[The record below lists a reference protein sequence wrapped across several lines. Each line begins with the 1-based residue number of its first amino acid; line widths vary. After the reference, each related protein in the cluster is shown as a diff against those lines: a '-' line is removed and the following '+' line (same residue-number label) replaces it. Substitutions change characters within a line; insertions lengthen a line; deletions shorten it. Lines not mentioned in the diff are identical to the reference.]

1 MTAIWKPIHPTL
13 ELYEYQG
20 IPSNREVIKS
30 CQPILLLHSTLASHR
45 SWDVMADQLW
55 RSGITPLYALD
66 MPEIQLGMPVSA
78 TFEHLTQAIQYLL
91 EQRYPNA
98 EALVLI
104 GHGAG
109 GVVGYR
115 YWQMFED
122 EARLSYLILLATPHD
137 STVFS
142 ALREQ
147 SVRSNVGGDASLRT
161 TASPPVDFSK
171 IRALQGQTSTV
182 LINIMGNQV
191 GPDFD
196 AAIRG
201 DLETEVGAIAQ
212 SSGPTFDGLVRGL
225 HLPEA
230 VNLVVPLP
238 PPLDH
243 KDMNK
248 DERIVDAILTYLQGS
263 YYQVKLKLVGI
274 RLHSENDVN
283 GLSGPVAFEINGNSM
298 PPDSVFQGVTD
309 RLYLFEEHVPPICT
323 LSYPLE
329 DISCTLTLHLK
340 DLSDIYGRRRRM
352 YVRLHIPLRET
363 DSSTH
368 TMQDSDGSD
377 FLWRIV
383 CQRMPVA
390 LKDPSVPEKHR
401 QLSRGI

>member
-1 MTAIWKPIHPTL
+1 MTAIWTHIHPTL

-20 IPSNREVIKS
+20 IPSDRAPIKL
-30 CQPILLLHSTLASHR
+30 CQPILFLHSTLASHR
-45 SWDVMADQLW
+45 SWDVMAEHLW
-55 RSGITPLYALD
+55 HHGLNPLYALD
-66 MPEIQLGMPVSA
+66 MPEVQAGIPITE
-78 TFEHLTQAIQYLL
+78 TFEHLTQTIQYLL
-91 EQRYPNA
+91 EQHHPNA

-109 GVVGYR
+109 GLVGYR
-115 YWQMFED
+115 YWQIFED
-122 EARLSYLILLATPHD
+122 EARLSYLIMLATPHD

-147 SVRSNVGGDASLRT
+147 NVRSNVNSEVNLKT

-171 IRALQGQTSTV
+171 IRALQGPTSTV
-182 LINIMGNQV
+182 LINIMGSQV

-196 AAIRG
+196 AAVRG
-201 DLETEVGAIAQ
+201 DLETEVGAITQ
-212 SSGPTFDGLVRGL
+212 SAGPTFDGVIRGL

-248 DERIVDAILTYLQGS
+248 DRRIADAILTYLQGR
-263 YYQVKLKLVGI
+263 YYQVKLKLVGV
-274 RLHSENDVN
+274 RLHSDNDIN
-283 GLSGPVAFEINGNSM
+283 GLSGPVAFEINGNWM

-323 LSYPLE
+323 LSYPV
-329 DISCTLTLHLK
+329 DNISCTITLHLK
-340 DLSDIYGRRRRM
+340 DLSDTYGRRRRM

-383 CQRMPVA
+383 CQRMPIA
-390 LKDPSVPEKHR
+390 LKDPNIPEKNR